1 MSGPSLWKL
10 KMNKMSKRIDGTF
23 TPRLAQL
30 QSPISRESECI
41 QHARWWWWWSKCPN
55 KGAMLCMP
63 VTWLL
68 TNEIIGVVRS
78 RLSPLQELYVHNLHN
93 GGIGGQHVLYSVYTE
108 RERVLPAPYATY
120 PSFRPSILVFVLIS
134 ISPQ

>member
-1 MSGPSLWKL
+1 
-10 KMNKMSKRIDGTF
+10 MNKMSNMIDGTF
-23 TPRLAQL
+23 IPRLAQL

-41 QHARWWWWWSKCPN
+41 QHARWWWWSKCPN
-55 KGAMLCMP
+55 KGAMLCMS

-108 RERVLPAPYATY
+108 RESSASPLRHISLFSTIN
-120 PSFRPSILVFVLIS
+120 SSIRAD
-134 ISPQ
+134 